1 MTTKA
6 KTKPRSLKAARSWGK
21 MGFVALVSGAIG
33 ETHREDLLGAQDYM
47 GKLGEQFGEEYHR
60 AGRSWAPEDF
70 RDFCLRRLVEV
81 HPLTPQVEA

>member
-1 MTTKA
+1 MA
-6 KTKPRSLKAARSWGK
+6 KKTTKPRSLKAARSWGK

-33 ETHREDLLGAQDYM
+33 EAHPELVHGAQDYM

-60 AGRSWAPEDF
+60 AKGSWAPEDF

-81 HPLTPQVEA
+81 HPITPQVGA